1 MERYI
6 NIVDYHQR
14 KNNNQIIFDKQVK
27 KLLRC
32 QNPWNSL
39 VINQF
44 GATYICSSPAWLPKS
59 IGSLLDYDDFFSLLN
74 SYEAR
79 EIRSEVA
86 LNRYGYCN
94 HNICG
99 HFNTQ
104 IGMNFFGEDSI
115 ITPPTINIF
124 KFLKEEEFPVDST
137 VDTLPTEICLDFD
150 YTCNFKCP
158 SCRTEMINHN
168 QGPMA
173 ETNKLLVDKIKHVII
188 DHYIKEQAPLTIRWA
203 GGEPFVS
210 HAYLELWKYIVE
222 KKAGNIKNII
232 QTNGSYLKKR
242 STLLENFLPYI
253 DQLRISFDAGASET
267 YSKVRVNGNW
277 DELLDNCRYVRDI
290 IDKSNLKIILASDF
304 VVQLDNF
311 QDIPQ
316 YIEIAKS
323 IGFDKINL
331 SNMWNWGTWDQD
343 EFRRLNISDPA
354 HPKHQELF
362 NIIKTYQNDI
372 KVGQHVY

>member
-79 EIRSEVA
+79 EIRSEVI

-94 HNICG
+94 HKICG
-99 HFNTQ
+99 HF
-104 IGMNFFGEDSI
+104 GRSAMDFFSEDPI
-115 ITPPTINIF
+115 IDTSSTKTF
-124 KFLKEEEFPVDST
+124 EFLKEEEFPVDSIT
-137 VDTLPTEICLDFD
+137 TALPTEICLDFD

-158 SCRTEMINHN
+158 SCRTDIINHN
-168 QGPMA
+168 QGPMV

-188 DHYIKEQAPLTIRWA
+188 DRYIKEQASLTIRWA

-210 HAYLELWKYIVE
+210 HAYLELWEYIVE
-222 KKAGNIKNII
+222 KKASNIKNII

-242 STLLENFLPYI
+242 SALLENFLPYI
-253 DQLRISFDAGASET
+253 DQLRISFDAGTSET
-267 YSKVRVNGNW
+267 YSKVRVNGDW
-277 DELLDNCRYVRDI
+277 QELLDNCAYV
-290 IDKSNLKIILASDF
+290 KTLVGKLNTKVVLFSDF

-311 QDIPQ
+311 QEIPQ
-316 YIEIAKS
+316 YIEIAKL
-323 IGFDKINL
+323 IGFDAVNL
-331 SNMWNWGTWDQD
+331 SKMWNWDTWDHD
-343 EFRRLNISDPA
+343 EFQRLNISDPA

>member
-14 KNNNQIIFDKQVK
+14 KNNNQILFDKQIK
-27 KLLRC
+27 NLPRC
-32 QNPWNSL
+32 QSPWNNL

-79 EIRSEVA
+79 EIRSEIL
-86 LNRYGYCN
+86 LNRYSYGN

-99 HFNTQ
+99 HFKRERD
-104 IGMNFFGEDSI
+104 MNFFSEEPI
-115 ITPPTINIF
+115 IVPPLTKIF
-124 KFLKEEEFPVDST
+124 KFLKEEEFPVNSA
-137 VDTLPTEICLDFD
+137 VDILPTEICLDFD

-168 QGPMA
+168 QGPLV
-173 ETNKLLVDKIKHVII
+173 ETNKLLVDKIKHIVI
-188 DHYIKEQAPLTIRWA
+188 DRYIKEQAPLTIRWA
-203 GGEPFVS
+203 GGEPFIS
-210 HAYLELWKYIVE
+210 HAYLELWRYIVE

-242 STLLENFLPYI
+242 SALLENFLPYI
-253 DQLRISFDAGASET
+253 NQLRISFDAGSSEI
-267 YSKVRVNGNW
+267 YSKVRVNGSW
-277 DELLDNCRYVRDI
+277 DELLDNCRYVKDVI
-290 IDKSNLKIILASDF
+290 NKSNLKIILSSDF

-316 YIEIAKS
+316 YIEIAKL

-331 SNMWNWGTWDQD
+331 SNMWNWGTWDD
-343 EFRRLNISDPA
+343 NEFQRLNISNPT
-354 HPKHQELF
+354 HPKHQKLIG
-362 NIIKTYQNDI
+362 IINPYKNDI
-372 KVGQHVY
+372 QIGQYVY